1 MASELEDFSQ
11 DFFQEI
17 LASAGAEGNFQ
28 ENEFFEV
35 VTGTL
40 MEAGELDSADRCYYA
55 TQRGVR
61 VDGYG
66 GDPTAADGILTLIIS
81 EFHPDSTLVTLTK
94 AEMEACFKRVRS
106 FLEKSLD
113 QKYREALEETLPG
126 YGLAELV
133 ASRWPTTNKVRLI
146 LITNKV
152 LSSRVDGAPDS
163 ELDGRPIAHSVW
175 DLSRLHRFTDDG
187 HGREEIEIDLVR
199 DYAGGIP
206 VLRAVSGLDD
216 YEAYIAVIPGVQLA
230 AIYDKWGARLLEQNV
245 RVFLQAGGGVNKK
258 IRDTLINQP
267 EMFFAYNN
275 GLTAT
280 AEGIELQSGPGGMVI
295 TKLKNLQIVNGGQTT
310 ASIHAV
316 SRKKEGDLRSVAV
329 QMKLSIIA
337 PDKVVELVPKISEF
351 ANTQNKVNA
360 ADFFANHPFHVRIE
374 EFSRRVWAKSRGGG
388 SKDSKWFYE
397 RARGQYKDARALL
410 SESAKKKFDIDF
422 PNKAPNKQ
430 LITKTDLAKYL
441 MVWEGE
447 PQTVSKGAQKNF
459 AKFAADVGKEWDRNP
474 DQFNERFYKHAIAKA
489 IVFRSVDHLVQR
501 DKSLEAQKANV
512 VAYAIAK
519 LAQVVVG
526 MDCIVDFDRIW
537 NEQAISKPLEDALRV
552 CAQGVNE
559 VLANPPAGS
568 RNVTEWAKQD
578 ASWKRVQDLKL
589 VMPAALGKALI
600 TADEAKAEGKDAEK
614 DQKVI
619 DGIAAQA
626 RVLEIGGPLWR
637 EIQHWCA
644 ESGVRLSP
652 IDADI
657 LQICADIPRRLPT
670 GKQPARALAVLKRAH
685 DEGCPLAR

>member
-1 MASELEDFSQ
+1 VATDLAIFSE

-17 LASAGAEGNFQ
+17 LASAGAEGDFQ
-28 ENEFFEV
+28 ENEFFEQ
-35 VTGTL
+35 VTTSL

-55 TQRGVR
+55 TQRGIR

-66 GDPTAADGILTLIIS
+66 GDPASADGVLTLVIS
-81 EFHPDSTLVTLTK
+81 EFHPDSSIVTLTK
-94 AEMEACFKRVRS
+94 AEMEACFKRLRS

-113 QKYREALEETLPG
+113 RKFREALEETLPG
-126 YGLAELV
+126 YGLAELI
-133 ASRWPTTNKVRLI
+133 STRWSSTNKVRLI

-152 LSSRVDGAPDS
+152 LSSRVDGAADS
-163 ELDGRPIAHSVW
+163 DLDGRPIAHSVW
-175 DLSRLHRFTDDG
+175 DLSRLHRFSDGG
-187 HGREEIEIDLVR
+187 HGREEIEIDLLK

-280 AEGIELQSGPGGMVI
+280 AEGIQLEAGPHGTLI
-295 TKLKNLQIVNGGQTT
+295 THLKNLQIVNGGQTT

-316 SRKKEGDLRSVAV
+316 SRKKEGDLSSVAV

-337 PDKVVELVPKISEF
+337 PEKIVELVPKISEF

-410 SESAKKKFDIDF
+410 SDSGKKKFDIDF

-430 LITKTDLAKYL
+430 LITKTDLGKYL
-441 MVWEGE
+441 MIWEGE

-459 AKFAADVGKEWDRNP
+459 VKFAADVGKEWERNP
-474 DQFNERFYKHAIAKA
+474 DQFNERYYKHAIAKA
-489 IVFRSVDHLVQR
+489 IVFKSVDLLVQR
-501 DKSLEAQKANV
+501 NKSLEAQKANV

-519 LAQVVVG
+519 LAQVVVEMG
-526 MDCIVDFDRIW
+526 YIVDFDRIW
-537 NEQAISKPLEDALRV
+537 NEQAISKPLEDALWT

-578 ASWKRVQDLKL
+578 ACWKRVQDLKL
-589 VMPAALGKALI
+589 SMPAGLSKALI
-600 TADEAKAEGKDAEK
+600 DADDAKAEGKGAEK
-614 DQKVI
+614 DQKVL
-619 DGIAAQA
+619 DGIAAQS
-626 RVLEIGGPLWR
+626 RVCEIGGPLWR
-637 EIQHWCA
+637 EIKQWCI
-644 ESGVRLSP
+644 ENDVPLSP
-652 IDADI
+652 VEADI
-657 LQICADIPRRLPT
+657 LDICADIPRKVPT
-670 GKQPARALAVLKRAH
+670 GKQPGRALGVLKRAH